1 MSDDERERWNQ
12 RYATGEYQ
20 ARTWPSEFLEEWL
33 DRLHANGRALDLA
46 CGAGRNALRLAEA
59 GFRVDAVDISEVALE
74 QGRAEAERRGLDIR
88 WIAADLDAPSL
99 EPGAYDLITV
109 FRYRNP
115 HLWPRLW
122 EAAAVDGFIIVEHH
136 MDTTAEVDGPSRPEF
151 RLRPQELLEA
161 FGHLRV
167 LHYSETLDTAREGL
181 RFALQRIVVC
191 NGDPGF

>member
-1 MSDDERERWNQ
+1 MSEDEKDRWNR

-33 DRLHANGRALDLA
+33 DRLPNQGRALDLA
-46 CGAGRNALRLAEA
+46 CGPGRNALRLAEA
-59 GFRVDAVDISEVALE
+59 GLRVDAMDISEVALE
-74 QGRAEAERRGLDIR
+74 QGRTEAERRGLDIR

-99 EPGAYDLITV
+99 ERRAYDLITV

-115 HLWPRLW
+115 DLWPRLG
-122 EAAAVDGFIIVEHH
+122 EAVADGGFIVVEHH
-136 MDTTAEVDGPSRPEF
+136 MQTTVDVDGPSSPEF

-161 FGHLRV
+161 FGHQRV
-167 LHYSETLDTAREGL
+167 LHYSESLETAREGL